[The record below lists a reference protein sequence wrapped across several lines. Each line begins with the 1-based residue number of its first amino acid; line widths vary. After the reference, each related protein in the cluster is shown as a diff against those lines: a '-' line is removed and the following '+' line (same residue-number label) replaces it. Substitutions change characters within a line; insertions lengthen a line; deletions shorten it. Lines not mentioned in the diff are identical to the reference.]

1 MPASKERQRQIARAK
16 LERQMARR
24 AAAAR
29 RRRQV
34 QAGIGAVLGL
44 LAVVAGTVF
53 LVAKFGGD
61 DDKSAT
67 ASGPKCS
74 YTPPAPGS
82 FDPKTVKDVGA
93 PSTKD
98 VPTTGTRT
106 VSLKTNVGLIEIAL
120 DQAAA
125 PCTSHSLAYLA
136 EKKFF
141 DGSFC
146 HRMTTGP
153 ATDKSLK
160 VLQCGDP
167 SGTGTGGPAYK
178 YGAENLPT
186 NTVTSAQ
193 GQKIATYTR
202 GMVAMANSGPNTTG
216 SQFFIVY
223 GDSDLPPDYNIVGE
237 VTSGLEF
244 VDKVAKAG
252 VTPRDPKSPGDGAPK
267 TKVTL
272 QTVTVD
278 ATNNG

>member
-1 MPASKERQRQIARAK
+1 MPPSKERQRQIARAK

-29 RRRQV
+29 RRRRV
-34 QAGIGAVLGL
+34 QAGIGAALGL

-61 DDKSAT
+61 DDKAASAD
-67 ASGPKCS
+67 APKCTYS
-74 YTPPAPGS
+74 PPAAGT
-82 FDPKTVKDVGA
+82 FDPKTVKDVGV
-93 PSTKD
+93 PPTTD
-98 VPTTGTRT
+98 IPTTGTRT
-106 VSLKTNVGLIEIAL
+106 VSLKTSVGLIEIAL

-125 PCTSHSLAYLA
+125 PCTAHSFVYLA
-136 EKKFF
+136 GKGFY
-141 DGSFC
+141 DGSSC

-153 ATDKSLK
+153 AKDPKALK

-186 NTVTSAQ
+186 QTVTLEQ
-193 GQKIATYTR
+193 GKVATYTR
-202 GMVAMANSGPNTTG
+202 GTVAMANSGPDTTG

-223 GDSDLPPDYNIVGE
+223 GDSQLPPNYNIVGE
-237 VTSGLEF
+237 VTSGLEV

-252 VTPRDPKSPGDGAPK
+252 VTPRDPKNPNDGTPK
-267 TKVTL
+267 LKVTL
-272 QTVTVD
+272 QNVTVEP
-278 ATNNG
+278 TNNG